1 MLAGAAVTELI
12 KIGNMAEAHGKLVI
26 PHGSGTYSYHYVTTK
41 TNSPITECL
50 MMAPQADKVVPQYY
64 PLLKDEPMPVNGKLK
79 VGDKPGFGVELNKDK
94 TLIEVKKG
102 TRL

>member
-1 MLAGAAVTELI
+1 MSFSHITNFDKFG
-12 KIGNMAEAHGKLVI
+12 H
-26 PHGSGTYSYHYVTTK
+26 TTAPANIRLNNIK

-50 MMAPQADKVVPQYY
+50 MMAPEADKVVPQYY

-79 VGDKPGFGVELNKDK
+79 VSDKPGFGVELNKDK
-94 TLIEVKKG
+94 TLEVKKG